1 MVDFSKICLLA
12 LDFDGV
18 LTNNKVIV
26 DENGKESVICNRSDG
41 LGIDIIKKKGIE
53 VIVLSKEQNKV
64 VKARCDKLKIPCVH
78 GIDDKL
84 SILKKEI
91 EKRGVSPEEVCFI
104 GNDINDIDCIKY
116 VGLGVAVNNA
126 YPDVKNVAEYVTK
139 KNGGD
144 GAVREVIDKIL
155 A

>member
-1 MVDFSKICLLA
+1 MYSNIKLLA

-26 DENGKESVICNRSDG
+26 DENGKESVICSRSDG
-41 LGIDIIKKKGIE
+41 MGIEMMKNKGIE
-53 VIVLSKEQNKV
+53 VIVISKEKNKV

-78 GIDDKL
+78 GIDNKI

-91 EKRGVSPEEVCFI
+91 SKRGLKPEEVCYI
-104 GNDINDIDCIKY
+104 GNDVNDIDCLKY
-116 VGLGVAVNNA
+116 VGLGVAVNDA
-126 YPDVKNVAEYVTK
+126 YSEAKKVAKIVTE

-144 GAVREVIDKIL
+144 GAVREVIDNIL
-155 A
+155 KNV